1 MLLDISSALNLSF
14 VHMPVCWKFIMIEII
29 YHTWDLSWL
38 TKILLLQKSPWTIV
52 SNFEDESFWFF
63 GEALFQR
70 ALKSDFL
77 NLCTALII
85 SSGFPMIII
94 CFSSDLKVLNQS
106 FASRSFICKLHKPKI
121 HEIKS
126 VFLFFSSEFF
136 KSFRISS
143 LYKVQKFLPPP
154 SSSTNFLDFSTLL
167 VHFV

>member
-1 MLLDISSALNLSF
+1 MNSCCTATIWGNTVKALRQKLLLSAQF
-14 VHMPVCWKFIMIEII
+14 YFRMPVCWKSIVMEIM

-63 GEALFQR
+63 GETLFQR

-77 NLCTALII
+77 NLWTALII

-106 FASRSFICKLHKPKI
+106 FASRFFICKLDKPKI

-126 VFLFFSSEFF
+126 ACFFF
-136 KSFRISS
+136 
-143 LYKVQKFLPPP
+143 
-154 SSSTNFLDFSTLL
+154 
-167 VHFV
+167 